1 MLIWFFSRLEP
12 VDVSRSEPT
21 EHDIRHDCSGHLP
34 SAKIGV
40 AQETIAEEE
49 DEGNTDEQE
58 ISSRHV
64 QCMVQSSSSTDE
76 ANPPALEQGTCSSE
90 TSRQH
95 PRQPIPKV
103 CIYNSF
109 GMQQYAWG
117 SGSVAPRLFACGRRA
132 SLPILC
138 CCQCTVLA
146 FVWDVSCISHLLPL
160 GGIYTVQLE
169 NRLNKDWELLAR
181 MVCWPFKGLLVLP
194 GPQDADSRR

>member
-1 MLIWFFSRLEP
+1 MVLLFSRLEP

-21 EHDIRHDCSGHLP
+21 EHGIRHDCSGHLP

-76 ANPPALEQGTCSSE
+76 ANPPALEQGTCNSE

-95 PRQPIPKV
+95 PRRSVLKV
-103 CIYNSF
+103 CKL
-109 GMQQYAWG
+109 GMQQYA
-117 SGSVAPRLFACGRRA
+117 
-132 SLPILC
+132 
-138 CCQCTVLA
+138 
-146 FVWDVSCISHLLPL
+146 
-160 GGIYTVQLE
+160 
-169 NRLNKDWELLAR
+169 
-181 MVCWPFKGLLVLP
+181 
-194 GPQDADSRR
+194 